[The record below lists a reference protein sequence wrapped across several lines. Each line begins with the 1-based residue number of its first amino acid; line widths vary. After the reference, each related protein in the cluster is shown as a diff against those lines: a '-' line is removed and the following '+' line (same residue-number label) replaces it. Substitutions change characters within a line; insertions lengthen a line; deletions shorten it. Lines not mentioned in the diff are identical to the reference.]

1 MFLGWFA
8 LGVALWTL
16 LEWFIHGRLGHRRG
30 ARNRFAVEHAKH
42 HATPQYIAGW
52 TLKFLIVT
60 PVALVL
66 WALVT
71 PVLGRPDA
79 AGLVAGLTLMYL
91 YYELVHRLIHRR
103 PPRSR
108 YGRWLRIHHVH
119 HHFHGPRTNLGVTSP
134 IWDRVFGTYVRV
146 ELPVS
151 IPERHAPDWLLDPA
165 TGDVAA
171 AFAGTYVISR
181 RRATG
186 GSGTRAS
193 EGRLSEDRFSG
204 ARVPEARVSGA
215 RASEVRAAG
224 AQVPGIRVSEAQVSE
239 VQVPE
244 TRVSGARVSEA
255 RASEARASEARA
267 SEARASGESRRG
279 TGQ

>member
-1 MFLGWFA
+1 MSLGFIGGFLGWFA
-8 LGVALWTL
+8 AGVTLWTL
-16 LEWFIHGRLGHRRG
+16 LEWLIHGRLGHRRG

-91 YYELVHRLIHRR
+91 YYEMVHRLIHRR

-119 HHFHGPRTNLGVTSP
+119 HHFHSPRTNLGVTSP

-151 IPERHAPDWLLDPA
+151 IPERHVPGWLLDPA
-165 TGDVAA
+165 TGEVSA

-181 RRATG
+181 RRTTG
-186 GSGTRAS
+186 VSGTRVP
-193 EGRLSEDRFSG
+193 EDRLSR
-204 ARVPEARVSGA
+204 
-215 RASEVRAAG
+215 
-224 AQVPGIRVSEAQVSE
+224 
-239 VQVPE
+239 
-244 TRVSGARVSEA
+244 ARVSEA
-255 RASEARASEARA
+255 RASEARLPEAQAFETRA
-267 SEARASGESRRG
+267 SEESRRG
-279 TGQ
+279 TGG